1 MGSPAR
7 SDADGPGD
15 RGIIAFGRTL
25 HRKAIDDD
33 VATQA
38 SALTFTA
45 FLSLFPLILLATSVL
60 GFRLESRGLDSVEQ
74 LIQTVPGLDQLIQT
88 QTQTILDGRYAAGLV
103 GLVGLVLAA
112 SALSNRARR
121 ALGVIFGRRET
132 VIRGRLA
139 ALGITLVLGALL
151 VAVVTAA
158 GAISAF
164 LHTHGLSTGW
174 LAAQIG
180 MFALL
185 VSFFLVCYRLLVPGH
200 QRIRDL
206 APAALVC
213 AVGWTVLQG
222 IGSWFVVRQVA
233 QWSVW
238 YGTIATVF
246 GVLLFLRIAAWIFLV
261 GAEFAATLL
270 LSPRAEVAHS

>member
-1 MGSPAR
+1 MGPSVQSHADR
-7 SDADGPGD
+7 QDA
-15 RGIIAFGRTL
+15 RGIFAIGRTL
-25 HRKAIDDD
+25 RRKALEDD

-74 LIQTVPGLDQLIQT
+74 LIDTVPGLDQLIQT
-88 QTQTILDGRYAAGLV
+88 QAQTILDGRYTAGLV
-103 GLVGLVLAA
+103 GVVGLILAA
-112 SALSNRARR
+112 SALSNRARH

-139 ALGITLVLGALL
+139 ALAITIVLGALL
-151 VAVVTAA
+151 VTVVTAA

-174 LAAQIG
+174 LAAELG

-185 VSFFLVCYRLLVPGH
+185 VSFFLACYRLLVPGH

-206 APAALVC
+206 VPAALVC

-222 IGSWFVVRQVA
+222 IGSWFVARQVA
-233 QWSVW
+233 QWSVL

-246 GVLLFLRIAAWIFLV
+246 GVLLFLRIAAWIFLA

-270 LSPRAEVAHS
+270 RPAPTEAAHS

>member
-1 MGSPAR
+1 MGPPAQ
-7 SDADGPGD
+7 SDPDRPGG
-15 RGIIAFGRTL
+15 RGILAIGRTL
-25 HRKAIDDD
+25 RRRAIDDE

-60 GFRLESRGLDSVEQ
+60 GFRLESGGLDPVEQ
-74 LIQTVPGLDQLIQT
+74 LIHTVPGLDQLIQT
-88 QTQTILDGRYAAGLV
+88 QAQTILDGRYTAGLV

-139 ALGITLVLGALL
+139 ALAITLVLGALL
-151 VAVVTAA
+151 VTAVTAA

-164 LHTHGLSTGW
+164 LHTYGLSTGW
-174 LAAQIG
+174 LAAELG

-200 QRIRDL
+200 QRILDL
-206 APAALVC
+206 VPAALVC

-222 IGSWFVVRQVA
+222 IGSWFVARQVA
-233 QWSVW
+233 QWSVL

-246 GVLLFLRIAAWIFLV
+246 GVLLFLRIASWIFLV

-270 LSPRAEVAHS
+270 RPSRAEGGAA